1 MLLSDVIEN
10 IVKNQIRISIEPIID
25 SYNPL
30 SYISYMHIDIT
41 DGNKKFYVF
50 SDVCTDLNKD
60 YIIKVGFHKG
70 DKDPKYRH
78 GLRVIDN
85 NITSD
90 LEYYLTKKLTKT
102 KMIRNEDYEDIEISD
117 SYSYNV
123 DKWFI

>member
-1 MLLSDVIEN
+1 MILSDVIEN

-41 DGNKKFYVF
+41 DGNKKFYLF
-50 SDVCTDLNKD
+50 SDVYIDLNRD

-102 KMIRNEDYEDIEISD
+102 KMTRNKDYEDIEISD

-123 DKWFI
+123 NKWFI